1 MIEEAHAKAQRGK
14 ERQEYLTQRRK
25 ERKAQELFSLA
36 FFASLREIFSS
47 SATRPASE
55 DADSATGHMPATAQ
69 DKNPVPHSHSAT
81 RHSPLP
87 TAHWPLLAILAAF
100 LLLGL
105 AYSAINP
112 LHEATDEL
120 RHYRFIQHLIQRRAL
135 PVQGETSGL
144 PCTIQGHHP
153 PLYYATAALL
163 TFWIDTGRDVCH
175 EPPTNPF
182 WAYRYWEVGRDNK
195 NQYLHGADEAFPW
208 RGEALA
214 AHLARVVNLLF
225 GALTVW
231 LTWATARLMWP
242 ERPALAAGA
251 AAFVAFNP
259 MFLYMAAAINN
270 DVTAAAAGAAIT
282 YACVRLLL
290 DGRGL
295 RWQWGVWLGALYG
308 LALLSKFN
316 LAAIIVVIEAAV
328 TWVAWRRG
336 QWRQWLVVN
345 ALLVGVTALLAG
357 WWFARNQI
365 LYGEPTGIE
374 QLTQL
379 WGVRD
384 PRDSFWLAV
393 SELPYAWTSLWG
405 RFGYG
410 QIPLPGVIYGVLFV
424 VLLVSGGGYFYAFL
438 KKSRKSVDRT
448 IVRSTLPL
456 LLLALN
462 VAIFFAVLFNYLLV
476 SPAGPM
482 GRFFFPALPALGILM
497 FYGLTLWGKGPGARG
512 QGPGE
517 VKSDAERRRGARRD
531 AEGESEASSSASL
544 RVFSPR
550 FSAFLSSSL
559 APGTWNLEP
568 VLAWAVNLALIALAL
583 VALFGYLAP
592 AYARLAAWDEGDALP
607 NPVDIQFDTLVALR
621 GYSFDPPTARP
632 GEPID
637 IELYWEVTGQPP
649 GDYLLFVHLV
659 DADTGA
665 LVAQRD
671 THPGLGNFPS
681 SQWRPGDRFVER
693 LSLYVPETAYVP
705 AAAEL
710 RVGLYAPGSYRLGIT
725 DAATGAGLGDS
736 FALGPL
742 ALEPADPNSPLPNA
756 GDYNFE
762 DHIRLLGYSY
772 DRRVLGPD
780 DALVVSL
787 TWEAQEAGMDAFDL
801 QLRLLDESNNVVTT
815 LQMPLA
821 DMPPGGVVAAT
832 YTIPPDPNR
841 PPGSY
846 RVQVSLEE
854 RATERRLQLVA
865 EDGRW
870 VDDKLILSAVQV
882 GP

>member
-1 MIEEAHAKAQRGK
+1 MIEDAHAKALRSQGAQK
-14 ERQEYLTQRRK
+14 ED
-25 ERKAQELFSLA
+25 AN
-36 FFASLREIFSS
+36 
-47 SATRPASE
+47 SATRPSPL
-55 DADSATGHMPATAQ
+55 ATG
-69 DKNPVPHSHSAT
+69 
-81 RHSPLP
+81 R
-87 TAHWPLLAILAAF
+87 WPIIAILIAF
-100 LLLGL
+100 LTLGL
-105 AYSAINP
+105 AYSAMNP

-120 RHYRFIQHLIQRRAL
+120 RHYRFVQHLIQRRAL

-144 PCTIQGHHP
+144 ACTIQGHHP
-153 PLYYATAALL
+153 PLFYATAALA
-163 TFWIDTGRDVCH
+163 TFWIDTGRNVCH

-182 WAYRYWEVGRDNK
+182 WAYRYWEVGHDNK
-195 NQYLHGADEAFPW
+195 NQYLHAPDEAFPW

-214 AHLARVVNLLF
+214 AHLARLVNLLF
-225 GALTVW
+225 GALTVA
-231 LTWATARLMWP
+231 LTWATARLIWP
-242 ERPALAAGA
+242 NRPALAAGS

-259 MFLYMAAAINN
+259 MFLYLAAAINN
-270 DVTAAAAGAAIT
+270 DVAAAAAGAAIT

-290 DGRGL
+290 DPRGL
-295 RWQWGVWLGALYG
+295 RWQWGVALGVLYAA
-308 LALLSKFN
+308 ALLSKFN

-357 WWFARNQI
+357 WWFARNQR

-410 QIPLPGVIYGVLFV
+410 QIPLPGAIYAGLFV
-424 VLLVSGGGYFYAFL
+424 VLLLSLGGYVFAFL
-438 KKSRKSVDRT
+438 KTKGKRADRMV
-448 IVRSTLPL
+448 VRSTL

-497 FYGLTLWGKGPGARG
+497 FYGLTLWKND
-512 QGPGE
+512 E
-517 VKSDAERRRGARRD
+517 
-531 AEGESEASSSASL
+531 L
-544 RVFSPR
+544 RVTSDESSPT
-550 FSAFLSSSL
+550 SELVTHHSSL
-559 APGTWNLEP
+559 VTP
-568 VLAWAVNLALIALAL
+568 LAWAVNLGMIALAL

-592 AYARLAAWDEGDALP
+592 AYARPAEWAEGEALP
-607 NPVDIQFDTLVALR
+607 NPVDIQFDTLVKLR
-621 GYSFDPPTARP
+621 GYAFDPATAEP
-632 GEPID
+632 GAPIALS
-637 IELYWEVTGQPP
+637 LYWEVTGQPP

-705 AAAEL
+705 ADAEL
-710 RVGLYAPGSYRLGIT
+710 RVGLYAPGGFRLGIT
-725 DAATGAGLGDS
+725 DATTGAGLGDS
-736 FALGPL
+736 FPLGPV
-742 ALEPADPNSPLPNA
+742 ALEPADPAAALPNA
-756 GDYNFE
+756 GVYRFE
-762 DHIRLLGYSY
+762 DRFRLVGYSY
-772 DRRVLGPD
+772 DRRALAANEPLTVTLYWTAGPAPAD
-780 DALVVSL
+780 GYEV
-787 TWEAQEAGMDAFDL
+787 
-801 QLRLLDESNNVVTT
+801 QLRLLDEAGNVVHNE
-815 LQMPLA
+815 QRPMPALS
-821 DMPPGGVVAAT
+821 PGEIDAET
-832 YTIPPDPNR
+832 HIIPGDPNR

-846 RVQVSLEE
+846 TVQVALEG
-854 RATERRLQLVA
+854 ADDRRLQLVA

-870 VDDKLILSAVQV
+870 LADELRLSSVRLIA
-882 GP
+882 P